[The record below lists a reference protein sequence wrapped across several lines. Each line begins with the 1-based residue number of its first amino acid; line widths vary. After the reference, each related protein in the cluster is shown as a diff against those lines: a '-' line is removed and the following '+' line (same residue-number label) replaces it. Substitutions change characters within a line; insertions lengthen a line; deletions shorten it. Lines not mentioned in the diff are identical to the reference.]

1 LVRES
6 YEEFGD
12 LVNPMETFQLRGH
25 EFIELNKLLKLLK
38 LVETGGEASICIE
51 NGEVVVN
58 EVVEMRKRH
67 KLRDGY
73 IVEFRDRKI
82 LIQQEPVG

>member
-1 LVRES
+1 
-6 YEEFGD
+6 
-12 LVNPMETFQLRGH
+12 METFQLRGH
-25 EFIELNKLLKLLK
+25 EVIELNKLLKLLK

-51 NGEVVVN
+51 NGAVVVN

-73 IVEFRDRKI
+73 IVGFRDKKI
-82 LIQQEPVG
+82 LIQAGP